1 MTASVSAH
9 EKRDFVKWFLK
20 NYQLKRRESVWILNY
35 LMSHEELLENV
46 HFVEG
51 VEHCPRGMMIS
62 TTSSSGAP
70 FRFYKG
76 TIVSADAEKSF
87 HDMRLHPNEPMYVEL
102 KFPDHARVPEFLA
115 VLEDNPYVPMNEEWK
130 KMDQDTAEFVVDSS
144 IRSYQLQVLEN
155 QIDQALDE
163 GDRAQFEKLSRDYQ
177 TLVNQIKEP

>member
-1 MTASVSAH
+1 MTASVSVH
-9 EKRDFVKWFLK
+9 EKRDFVKWLLR

-87 HDMRLHPNEPMYVEL
+87 HDMRLHPDQPMYIEL
-102 KFPDHARVPEFLA
+102 KFPDKMRVPEFLA
-115 VLEDNPYVPMNEEWK
+115 VLEDNPYVPMNEELK
-130 KMDQDTAEFVVDSS
+130 KMDQVTAEQMADTS
-144 IRSYQLQVLEN
+144 IVQYRLQQLEL
-155 QIDQALDE
+155 QIDQALDA
-163 GDRAQFEKLSRDYQ
+163 GDRTTFDSLSKEYQ
-177 TLVNQIKEP
+177 LLVDQTKEF